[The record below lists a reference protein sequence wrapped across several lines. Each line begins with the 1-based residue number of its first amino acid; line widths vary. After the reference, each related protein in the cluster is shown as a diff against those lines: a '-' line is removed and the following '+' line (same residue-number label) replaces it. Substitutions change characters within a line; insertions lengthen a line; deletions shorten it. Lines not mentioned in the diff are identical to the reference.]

1 MRRRLYFTLPDV
13 TCCKQVVSELQTEQQ
28 LDSQH
33 IHVIANEDISL
44 EGLPEASELQK
55 TELVHGAEVGATVG
69 GAAGMLGG
77 LLAVT
82 FPPAGIVL
90 GGGAMMVL
98 ATTLAGAGFGGIISA
113 LVARDIPNHELDEFQ
128 TALIQGQILLI
139 LDIQTKQ
146 VAEVCYLVKQSHPEV
161 DIGIVDPELKKL
173 VGE

>member
-13 TCCKQVVSELQTEQQ
+13 DCCKQVVTELQAEQIS
-28 LDSQH
+28 SQH
-33 IHVIANEDISL
+33 IHVIANENISL
-44 EGLPEASELQK
+44 DGLPEANELQK

-90 GGGAMMVL
+90 GGGAMMIL
-98 ATTLAGAGFGGIISA
+98 ATTLAAASFGGIVSA

-128 TALIQGQILLI
+128 TALAQGHILLI
-139 LDIQTKQ
+139 LDIPTKK
-146 VAEVCYLVKQSHPEV
+146 VAEICHVVKQNHPEV
-161 DIGIVDPELKKL
+161 NIGIVDPQNRKL
-173 VGE
+173 VK